1 MYKLVAIDL
10 DDTLLNDEGLIS
22 EENRAAV
29 RRAEQAGIKV
39 VIESGRSYASTKQYI
54 RDLALPD
61 LTVSLNGAY
70 IQDPADDR
78 LVAGFPV
85 DKGIAQQILKD
96 IEPFR
101 VHLNFYSG
109 EKVYCQGRTEQA
121 LMYARMNR
129 IEIDYVDSFEELS
142 REKAPGKLLLNDDPE
157 KLKEIKEL
165 LEKKYKDQIN
175 IVFSKP
181 YFLEITDK
189 AASKGAALLKV
200 AEMYGI
206 DPSEVIA
213 IGDSENDLS
222 MIRNAGL
229 GIAVANAQEDIKRA
243 ADYVTLSNN
252 DGGVAYAINKFIFN
266 EVWERS
272 HPKK

>member
-1 MYKLVAIDL
+1 MYKIVAIDL
-10 DDTLLNDEGLIS
+10 DDTLLNDEGRVS
-22 EENRAAV
+22 EENRAV
-29 RRAEQAGIKV
+29 VGRAQQAGIKI
-39 VIESGRSYASTKQYI
+39 VIVSGRSYVSTKQYI
-54 RDLALPD
+54 RDLALSD

-85 DKGIAQQILKD
+85 DKEIARHIIKD
-96 IEPFR
+96 IEPFHA
-101 VHLNFYSG
+101 HLNFYSG
-109 EKVYCQGRTEQA
+109 EKVYCQGKTEQA

-129 IEIDYVDSFEELS
+129 IEIDYVDSLEELS
-142 REKAPGKLLLNDDPE
+142 RKKAPGKLLINDEPAKLE
-157 KLKEIKEL
+157 KIKEL
-165 LEKKYKDQIN
+165 LEKKYGDQVN

-206 DPSEVIA
+206 EPLDVIA

-229 GIAVANAQEDIKRA
+229 GIAMANAKEDIKRA

-252 DGGVAYAINKFIFN
+252 ESGVAYAIKKFIFN
-266 EVWERS
+266 EI
-272 HPKK
+272 